1 MQKRVIGVL
10 LPTPLMDK
18 KLYLGELNGLAQA
31 MGLAL
36 LKIASPV
43 RIPEKQ
49 RRKNMEIDYE
59 NTIYI
64 TKVANG
70 FQVREIPV
78 NYGRHKATYVF
89 NTVGQVLK
97 WIEKYYTK
105 DISHPTSKDKP

>member
-1 MQKRVIGVL
+1 
-10 LPTPLMDK
+10 
-18 KLYLGELNGLAQA
+18 
-31 MGLAL
+31 
-36 LKIASPV
+36 
-43 RIPEKQ
+43 
-49 RRKNMEIDYE
+49 MEIDYE

-78 NYGRHKATYVF
+78 NYGGEHKATYVF
-89 NTVGQVLK
+89 NTVGQLLK